1 MKKKH
6 NLTETQLEEIKE
18 LAKTMPIKDIASHF
32 NMSTSTFRWIRK
44 QQPEI
49 DKIYQEVINE
59 RDNRIY
65 SPDDILE
72 IERMFETLDAISVAR
87 SLGISI
93 PTLTKARKHQP
104 ELESAIIRGMNN
116 RPSNFNYLMRNL
128 KKLKKEEKAIIQEQ
142 EQEQE
147 QEEESVEKD
156 SFQAVVKKNNKKKE
170 LNPEKTE
177 SLFTRAPD
185 GISPEDAIERFYRL
199 KEEDKNHRQ
208 LQELKSMSSRSN

>member
-6 NLTETQLEEIKE
+6 SLTETQLKEIKE
-18 LAKTMPIKDIASHF
+18 LAKTKPIKDIASHF

-93 PTLTKARKHQP
+93 PTLTRARKQQP

-142 EQEQE
+142 EQE
-147 QEEESVEKD
+147 EESAEKD

-170 LNPEKTE
+170 LNPEKKE

-185 GISPEDAIERFYRL
+185 GISPEDAIERFHRL

-208 LQELKSMSSRSN
+208 LQELKSMSSKSN

>member
-1 MKKKH
+1 MKTQQK
-6 NLTETQLEEIKE
+6 LTETQLEEIKE

-32 NMSTSTFRWIRK
+32 NMSASTFRWIRK
-44 QQPEI
+44 QQQEI

-142 EQEQE
+142 EQE
-147 QEEESVEKD
+147 SVEKD

-170 LNPEKTE
+170 LNPEKKE

-185 GISPEDAIERFYRL
+185 DISPEDAIERFHRL

-208 LQELKSMSSRSN
+208 LQELKRMSSKSN

>member
-44 QQPEI
+44 QQQEI

-93 PTLTKARKHQP
+93 PTLTRARKHQP

-147 QEEESVEKD
+147 EENVEKD

-170 LNPEKTE
+170 LNPEKKE

-185 GISPEDAIERFYRL
+185 DISPEDAIERFHRL

-208 LQELKSMSSRSN
+208 LQELKRMSSKSN